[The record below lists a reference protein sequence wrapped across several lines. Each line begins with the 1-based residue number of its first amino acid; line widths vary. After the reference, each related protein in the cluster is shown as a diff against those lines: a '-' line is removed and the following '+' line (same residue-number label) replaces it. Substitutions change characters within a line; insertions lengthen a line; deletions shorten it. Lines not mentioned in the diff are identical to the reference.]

1 MPAFLT
7 SKPVLYGGAA
17 VAALLA
23 YMYFRNSGGGDA
35 TDQGAVSQ
43 SSYPYDIVYGMGGT
57 SIADVQSSGAGNTAN
72 TGLNAGDQALIDLQM
87 HQLEL
92 QGVAANNNF
101 NLSVLQSTQQYET
114 DLANI
119 AATREYNKQ
128 SLNAQEL
135 DTVAKT
141 FLKTGGGGLSAT
153 VNGETI
159 SLTKAPGPA
168 PSQAPTF
175 LSLFFPNKAA
185 A

>member
-1 MPAFLT
+1 MLDFLK

-23 YMYFRNSGGGDA
+23 YMYFRNSGGDG

-92 QGVAANNNF
+92 QGVTANNNY

-141 FLKTGGGGLSAT
+141 FLKTGGQGLAAS

-159 SLTKAPGPA
+159 SLAKINPPPQPAVGP
-168 PSQAPTF
+168 TNNF
-175 LSLFFPNKAA
+175 LSLFLPKAA
-185 A
+185 